1 MESLSKPINHLKPW
15 LPLAAAVLAAVVAVS
30 AQPPEP
36 ETPSSGAAQTGNITG
51 KVTAGKGISVVWVE
65 AAPGVTFPK
74 PNKTATVSQKA
85 LRFVPHVMAIP
96 AGETVDFLNGDNV
109 QQHLLA
115 GH

>member
-1 MESLSKPINHLKPW
+1 M
-15 LPLAAAVLAAVVAVS
+15 
-30 AQPPEP
+30 
-36 ETPSSGAAQTGNITG
+36 
-51 KVTAGKGISVVWVE
+51 AGKGISVVWLE
-65 AAPGVTFPK
+65 AAPGSTFHK
-74 PNKTATVSQKA
+74 PNKTAMVSQKA